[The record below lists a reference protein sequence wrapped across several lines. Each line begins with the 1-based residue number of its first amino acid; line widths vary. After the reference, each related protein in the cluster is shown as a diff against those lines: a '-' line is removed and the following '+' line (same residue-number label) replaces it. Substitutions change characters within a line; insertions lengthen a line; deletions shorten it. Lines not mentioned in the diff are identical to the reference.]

1 MIFWRKA
8 FIVNIILSMGSIPHP
23 NSLSI
28 TLDRINERHFLG
40 DSFDRTE
47 AERTLDWLAGRFG
60 SDSAYAGTF
69 GLTEQDRRSKTYTF
83 TGERLQSASLRH
95 IQAEETCRAIIL
107 LNRRV
112 GRDRLPE
119 LEAATSE
126 LLGCFEAAHAK
137 GKPRGT
143 FCCGPSTVSLWR
155 HMAIGGLGDY
165 ARHLDEGIGV
175 LASHE
180 DGAGTWR
187 RFPFYYTLLALSE
200 VDTPNARR
208 AVSYAFP
215 ECERRVNTIRR
226 NTPFGVRRY
235 GLLSRILEKNAA

>member
-1 MIFWRKA
+1 MIYWRKVRC
-8 FIVNIILSMGSIPHP
+8 VNKITSMDSIPHP
-23 NSLSI
+23 HSLSI

-143 FCCGPSTVSLWR
+143 FCCGPCTVSLWR

-215 ECERRVNTIRR
+215 ECERRLNTIRR

>member
-1 MIFWRKA
+1 MD
-8 FIVNIILSMGSIPHP
+8 SIPHP
-23 NSLSI
+23 HSLSI

-143 FCCGPSTVSLWR
+143 FCCGPCTVSLWR

-215 ECERRVNTIRR
+215 ECERRLNTIRR

>member
-1 MIFWRKA
+1 
-8 FIVNIILSMGSIPHP
+8 MGTIPHP
-23 NSLSI
+23 RSLSI

-40 DSFDRTE
+40 ETFDRNE

-60 SDSAYAGTF
+60 ADSAYAGTF
-69 GLTEQDRRSKTYTF
+69 GVTEPDSRSKLYTF

-95 IQAEETCRAIIL
+95 IHAEETCRAMIL

-112 GRDRLPE
+112 GRGRLPE
-119 LEAATSE
+119 LEAVTSR
-126 LLGCFEAAHAK
+126 LLECFEVAHAK
-137 GKPRGT
+137 GRPRGT
-143 FCCGPSTVSLWR
+143 FCCGPCTVSLWR

-175 LASHE
+175 LGSYE

-200 VDTPNARR
+200 IDTPNARR
-208 AVSYAFP
+208 AVSYALP
-215 ECERRVNTIRR
+215 ECARRVQSMRR
-226 NTPFGVRRY
+226 NPPFGVRRFR
-235 GLLSRILEKNAA
+235 LLSRILQEHLA